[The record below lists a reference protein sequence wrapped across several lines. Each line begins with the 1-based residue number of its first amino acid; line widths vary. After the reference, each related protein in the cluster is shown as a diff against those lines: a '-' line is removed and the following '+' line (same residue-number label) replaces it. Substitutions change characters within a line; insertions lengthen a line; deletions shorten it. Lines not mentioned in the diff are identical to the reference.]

1 MSAAAARRALLA
13 AVLVTGVVTL
23 LASLVLLAGASP
35 ADALAALVRGSVGST
50 AALGETLT
58 RATSLVLCAAGA
70 VLALRAGVLNIGLD
84 GQLLAGAAA
93 AAAAGALFPG
103 VPAAARVTLLLAAG
117 AAGALFAAPAAWLAE
132 RRGVPPVLSTLLLNL
147 VAAAAVT
154 WLVRGPLQ
162 DPSAD
167 YPQSRPLRA
176 EVRFAP
182 LAPDFRT
189 TAAFPL
195 ALLAAGGVGLFLSRT
210 PSGLRLRAS
219 GAAPLAARAI
229 GVADVPLR
237 TGALLGSAALAGL
250 AGGLEVA
257 AVTGRLFDPFGSG
270 AGYLGIAA
278 ALLGGSRAGGA
289 VAAAL
294 FFAALGA
301 GSGALQRDTGVPS
314 AVAMVV
320 PGVLVLAVLLLERRR
335 TGAGG

>member
-1 MSAAAARRALLA
+1 MNAAAMRRALRAAALGSGLLALLA
-13 AVLVTGVVTL
+13 A
-23 LASLVLLAGASP
+23 LVLLADASP
-35 ADALAALVRGSVGST
+35 GAALAALVRGAAGSP

-93 AAAAGALFPG
+93 AAAAGSLFPES
-103 VPAAARVTLLLAAG
+103 PAATRLTLLVAAA

-147 VAAAAVT
+147 VAAASVT

-167 YPQSRPLRA
+167 YPQSRPLGA
-176 EVRFAP
+176 EIRLAP
-182 LAPDFRT
+182 LAPGFRT

-195 ALLAAGGVGLFLSRT
+195 ALLAAAGVGVFLSCT
-210 PSGLRLRAS
+210 PAGLRLRAA
-219 GAAPLAARAI
+219 GAAPAAARAI
-229 GVADVPLR
+229 GISDVPLR
-237 TGALLGSAALAGL
+237 TGALLGSAAFAGL
-250 AGGLEVA
+250 AGGLEVV

-270 AGYLGIAA
+270 VGYLGIAA
-278 ALLGGSRAGGA
+278 ALLGGSGAGGA

-294 FFAALGA
+294 LFAALGA
-301 GSGALQRDTGVPS
+301 GSGALQRDTGVPA
-314 AVAMVV
+314 AVATVV
-320 PGVLVLAVLLLERRR
+320 PGLLVLAVLLLERRR
-335 TGAGG
+335 HGADG

>member
-1 MSAAAARRALLA
+1 MSAVALRRALPA
-13 AVLVTGVVTL
+13 AALGAGVVGL
-23 LASLVLLAGASP
+23 LASIVLLAGVSP
-35 ADALAALVRGSVGST
+35 ADALDALVRGSIGSA
-50 AALGETLT
+50 AALAETLT

-93 AAAAGALFPG
+93 AAAAGSLFPDA
-103 VPAAARVTLLLAAG
+103 PAAARLTILVSAA

-147 VAAAAVT
+147 LAAAAVT

-162 DPSAD
+162 DPAAD
-167 YPQSRPLRA
+167 YPQSRPIRA
-176 EVRFAP
+176 EVRLAP
-182 LAPDFRT
+182 LAPGFRT

-195 ALLAAGGVGLFLSRT
+195 ALLAAAGVGVFLRAT
-210 PSGLRLRAS
+210 PSGLKLRAA

-229 GVADVPLR
+229 GIAEVPLR
-237 TGALLGSAALAGL
+237 TGALLGSAAFAGL
-250 AGGLEVA
+250 AGGLEVV
-257 AVTGRLFDPFGSG
+257 AVTGRLFDPFSSG
-270 AGYLGIAA
+270 IGYLGIAA
-278 ALLGGSRAGGA
+278 ALLGGSRAVGS

-301 GSGALQRDTGVPS
+301 GSGALQRDTGVPA

-320 PGVLVLAVLLLERRR
+320 PGILVLAVLLIRRR
-335 TGAGG
+335 RSGGGG